1 MAEVRVIIQIEDED
15 LELVD
20 GVVHLINK
28 ENLELLHR
36 SETINGKAV
45 FVIDDTKSYVVTS
58 ITENYYG
65 TNTVIDTPIHNAV
78 YAATVTTKSLTPPS
92 NSNMCVITARAIDS
106 IGKVAK
112 SFYIKINILEGTII
126 EEENAIFNTMSF
138 IKPDKDGYIQFEV
151 FKNKKYQLLINS
163 SYEYG
168 QQELFTVNIPNK
180 DHANLSD
187 ILFPKVSSIVFNNE
201 LNSSGDYDL
210 TLNLSDGSQQDKY
223 EEVIKLL
230 SIVSD
235 VDVELQKKDDDTT
248 NLRVG
253 VTQNGFIEF
262 YYKMPG
268 FSYPGRSWGNSTD
281 SFNRSLIT
289 RYEF

>member
-1 MAEVRVIIQIEDED
+1 MAEVRIIIQIEDED

-28 ENLELLHR
+28 STLELLHR
-36 SETINGKAV
+36 AVTLNGKAV
-45 FVIDDTKSYVVTS
+45 FIVEDTIDYIVTT

-65 TNTVIDTPIHNAV
+65 TNTLIDTPVHNAV
-78 YAATVTTKSLTPPS
+78 YAATVTTKSLSPPS
-92 NSNMCVITARAIDS
+92 NSNMCVITARAINS

-112 SFYIKINILEGTII
+112 NFYIKLNILEGTIV
-126 EEENAIFNTMSF
+126 EEDNPIFNTMSF
-138 IKPDKDGYIQFEV
+138 IKPDEDGHIQFEV
-151 FKNKKYQLLINS
+151 FKDKKYQLLINS

-168 QQELFTVNIPNK
+168 QQELFTVNIPNR

-201 LNSSGDYDL
+201 LNGSGDYDL
-210 TLNLSDGSQQDKY
+210 TLNLSDGSQQNEY

-235 VDVELQKKDDDTT
+235 VDVELQKKDNDTT

-253 VTQNGFIEF
+253 AAQNGFIEF
-262 YYKMPG
+262 YYKLPG
-268 FSYPGRSWGNSTD
+268 FNYPGRSWGNTTD
-281 SFNRSLIT
+281 SFSRSLIT